1 MSRAVHLNA
10 IALLTNATI
19 LALLL
24 KQFHRFFSMIYLP
37 HAQSISPSRRRFL
50 RYLAGG
56 ASSSLIFGSIA
67 SAKSRELSLEYL
79 CSRFP
84 LNSRCED
91 YLPGVQAQDTQQK
104 PIQVDVLLTQIK
116 ANVPVLVQGLP
127 NRDRA
132 YLVITEKQ
140 QIAPYAIR
148 PICTHLGCTVD
159 WQSTEN
165 RFVCPCHGSQYDAQ
179 GRVLQGPARRS
190 LPIITAIVKQNQIRL
205 VELSPAI
212 DPR

>member
-1 MSRAVHLNA
+1 M
-10 IALLTNATI
+10 
-19 LALLL
+19 
-24 KQFHRFFSMIYLP
+24 
-37 HAQSISPSRRRFL
+37 
-50 RYLAGG
+50 
-56 ASSSLIFGSIA
+56 
-67 SAKSRELSLEYL
+67 
-79 CSRFP
+79 
-84 LNSRCED
+84 
-91 YLPGVQAQDTQQK
+91 
-104 PIQVDVLLTQIK
+104 LTQIK